1 MKLAVSALFLACIAF
16 PAAAAPQELT
26 PDTVNAAGNR
36 TAAGPG
42 ASGAAVLRAQI
53 LLDRAHF
60 SVGEIDGSYGSNM
73 RRAVAGFQRKSGLE
87 ATGKLDDKT
96 WEALGA
102 APAPALVTYVIQ
114 PADVAGPFQEVP
126 EKMEDKA
133 RLPAL
138 GFASAEEGLAEKFH
152 MSPALLKRL
161 NKGKDLTRAGEEI
174 VVANVLDTEPLP
186 RAGKIVVDKSDHT
199 LSLFDASGQL
209 IAQFPSSTGSKH
221 DPLPIGTWKSN
232 GVTENPVF
240 YYNPKLFWDAEPDE
254 KKTKVPAGPNNPVG
268 VAWIDLSKPHYGIHG
283 TPEPAAVGKSQSHGC
298 IRLTNWDVASLIKS
312 VPKGTEVILQ
322 E

>member
-1 MKLAVSALFLACIAF
+1 MKLAVSALFLACAAL

-26 PDTVNAAGNR
+26 PEIVNAAGNR
-36 TAAGPG
+36 AAAGPG
-42 ASGAAVLRAQI
+42 ASGASVLRAQV

-60 SVGEIDGSYGSNM
+60 SVGEIDASYGSNM
-73 RRAVAGFQRKSGLE
+73 RRALAAFQRKSGLE
-87 ATGKLDDKT
+87 PTGKLDDKT
-96 WEALGA
+96 WEVLGA

-114 PADVAGPFQEVP
+114 PADVVGPFQEVP

-138 GFASAEEGLAEKFH
+138 GFASAVEGLAEKFH
-152 MSPALLKRL
+152 MSPNLLKRL
-161 NKGKDLTRAGEEI
+161 NKDKDLTRAGEEI

-186 RAGKIVVDKSDHT
+186 RAGKIVVDKSERT
-199 LSLFDASGQL
+199 LALYDAGGQL
-209 IAQFPSSTGSKH
+209 IAQFPSSTGSKY
-221 DPLPIGTWKSN
+221 DPLPIGTWQSN
-232 GVTENPVF
+232 GVTEYPVF

-268 VAWIDLSKPHYGIHG
+268 VAWIDLNKPHYGIHG
-283 TPEPAAVGKSQSHGC
+283 TPEPGAVGKTQSHGC
-298 IRLTNWDVASLIKS
+298 IRLTNWDVAALVKS

>member
-1 MKLAVSALFLACIAF
+1 MKLAVSALILACAALQ
-16 PAAAAPQELT
+16 AAAAPQELT

-42 ASGAAVLRAQI
+42 ASGAAVLRAQV

-60 SVGEIDGSYGSNM
+60 SVGEIDASFGSNM
-73 RRAVAGFQRKSGLE
+73 RRAVAAFQRKAGLE
-87 ATGKLDDKT
+87 PNGKLDDKT
-96 WEALGA
+96 WDALGA
-102 APAPALVTYVIQ
+102 APAPALITYVIQ

-133 RLPAL
+133 KLPAL
-138 GFASAEEGLAEKFH
+138 GFASVEEGLAEKFH
-152 MSPALLKRL
+152 MSPSLLERL
-161 NKGKDLTRAGEEI
+161 NKDKDLTRAGEEI
-174 VVANVLDTEPLP
+174 VVANVLETEPLP

-199 LSLFDASGQL
+199 LSLFDAGGQL
-209 IAQFPSSTGSKH
+209 IAQFPASTGSKH

-283 TPEPAAVGKSQSHGC
+283 TPEPGAVGKSQSHGC
-298 IRLTNWDVASLIKS
+298 IRLTNWDVAALIKS

>member
-1 MKLAVSALFLACIAF
+1 MKLAVCALFFACTAV

-26 PDTVNAAGNR
+26 PETVNAAGNR
-36 TAAGPG
+36 TAAAPG
-42 ASGAAVLRAQI
+42 ASGAAVLRAQV

-60 SVGEIDGSYGSNM
+60 SVGEIDASYGSNM

-87 ATGKLDDKT
+87 PTGKLDEKT
-96 WEALGA
+96 WDALGA
-102 APAPALVTYVIQ
+102 APAPALVSYVIQ
-114 PADVAGPFQEVP
+114 PADVAGPFQDVP

-133 RLPAL
+133 KLPAL
-138 GFASAEEGLAEKFH
+138 GYASAEEGLAEKFH

-174 VVANVLDTEPLP
+174 VVANVLDSEPLP

-199 LSLFDASGQL
+199 LSLFDAKGQL

-221 DPLPIGTWKSN
+221 DPLPLGTWKSN
-232 GVTENPVF
+232 GVSENPVF

-254 KKTKVPAGPNNPVG
+254 KKTKVPPGPNNPVG
-268 VAWIDLSKPHYGIHG
+268 IAWIDLSKPHYGIHG
-283 TPEPAAVGKSQSHGC
+283 TPEPAAIGKSQSHGC
-298 IRLTNWDVASLIKS
+298 IRLTNWDVAALIKS